1 MQQLKDEE
9 DAGSRLDFR
18 CRDCQSCSKC
28 KESNFQRARS
38 IREEKE
44 QLLIDQSVEV
54 DTVQKKT
61 WCELPFTRDP
71 HLLIDEKWGGNPSN
85 INMTRHVL
93 RTQCKLPLKKREG
106 IVNFIDELRSKGF
119 ICPLEELPTPDRQVV
134 EDSDI
139 HHFYC
144 WRSVANPSSVSTP
157 VRVVVDPTM
166 SGLNGCL
173 PKGANNLCNLL
184 ELQIDFRCN
193 VVAYSYDI
201 SKMYNSLRMKAC

>member
-1 MQQLKDEE
+1 
-9 DAGSRLDFR
+9 
-18 CRDCQSCSKC
+18 
-28 KESNFQRARS
+28 
-38 IREEKE
+38 
-44 QLLIDQSVEV
+44 
-54 DTVQKKT
+54 
-61 WCELPFTRDP
+61 
-71 HLLIDEKWGGNPSN
+71 
-85 INMTRHVL
+85 MTRHVL

-106 IVNFIDELRSKGF
+106 IVNFIDELRAKGF

-134 EDSDI
+134 ENSDI

-144 WRSVANPSSVSTP
+144 WRSVANPLSVSTP

-201 SKMYNSLRMKAC
+201 SKMYNSLRMKACSLPFQLFLWKDELEETNAEQIWVFVVAIYGTLTSGNQATSAI